1 MSPIQRTWPEGLVVW
16 LDFLRGVAALAVLA
30 LAAGLPVWRAIGHD
44 ARRLAR
50 EGAIALVVGW
60 SLQVFFL
67 VPWRLPLG
75 PLWKFLAGRSFSV
88 YAFHV
93 PFILLGAMLAGGAV
107 RFFGLGW
114 PGLARGCRGPGYL
127 RTRHPRLLVLD
138 QIPFARAAPGD
149 DIVARTEAARM
160 TGPVRHPSSPARAA
174 FGPAP

>member
-1 MSPIQRTWPEGLVVW
+1 VSPIQRTWPEGLVVW

-107 RFFGLGW
+107 RFFGLDGQGW
-114 PGLARGCRGPGYL
+114 LAAAGVLVTCGLGILVCWCLTEFHSRELRRAMTSWLERRPPG
-127 RTRHPRLLVLD
+127 
-138 QIPFARAAPGD
+138 
-149 DIVARTEAARM
+149 
-160 TGPVRHPSSPARAA
+160 
-174 FGPAP
+174 